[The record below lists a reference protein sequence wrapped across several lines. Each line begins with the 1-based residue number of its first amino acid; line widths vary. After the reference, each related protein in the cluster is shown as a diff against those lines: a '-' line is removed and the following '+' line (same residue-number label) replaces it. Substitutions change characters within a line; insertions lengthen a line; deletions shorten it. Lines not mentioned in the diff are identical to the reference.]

1 MLKVIDHLRK
11 NEENLPGFQS
21 HLKLAP
27 YRSTPPNFNV
37 LSKDSRE
44 AAISILLY
52 ENGNKLMFPLIKR
65 PVYEGSHSGQ
75 ISFPG
80 GKREPT
86 DRDLLH
92 TAIRETEEE
101 IGIPSKQISPL
112 HALSKIYIPPSRFIV
127 NPFLMYSEE
136 TLSFKADEIE
146 VEEILEVNIEDLLDD
161 RNLKQTKL
169 KHGDNLI
176 INTPYFDLNDQV
188 VWGATAMILS
198 EFKDLLK
205 NES

>member
-1 MLKVIDHLRK
+1 MHKVIEHLRK
-11 NEENLPGFQS
+11 NEDNLPGFQS

-27 YRSTPPNFNV
+27 YRATPPNFNKLIV
-37 LSKDSRE
+37 NSRE

-52 ENGNKLMFPLIKR
+52 QKGNEIMFPLIKR
-65 PVYEGSHSGQ
+65 PVYKGKHSGQ

-80 GKREPT
+80 GKRELT
-86 DRDLLH
+86 DSDLLH
-92 TAIRETEEE
+92 TALRETEEE
-101 IGIPSKQISPL
+101 IGIPSKQILPL
-112 HALSKIYIPPSRFIV
+112 HALSKIYIPPSQFIV
-127 NPFLMYSEE
+127 NPYLMFSEDS
-136 TLSFKADEIE
+136 LSFKADEIE
-146 VEEILEVNIEDLLDD
+146 VEEILEINIKDLLDD

-169 KHGDNLI
+169 KHNDNLV

>member
-1 MLKVIDHLRK
+1 
-11 NEENLPGFQS
+11 
-21 HLKLAP
+21 
-27 YRSTPPNFNV
+27 
-37 LSKDSRE
+37 
-44 AAISILLY
+44 
-52 ENGNKLMFPLIKR
+52 MFPLIKR
-65 PVYEGSHSGQ
+65 PVYKGKHSGQ

-80 GKREPT
+80 GKRELT

-101 IGIPSKQISPL
+101 IGISSKQILPL
-112 HALSKIYIPPSRFIV
+112 HALSKIYIPPSQFIV
-127 NPFLMYSEE
+127 NPYLMFSEDS
-136 TLSFKADEIE
+136 LSFKADEIE
-146 VEEILEVNIEDLLDD
+146 VEKILEINIKDLLDD

-169 KHGDNLI
+169 KHSDNLV